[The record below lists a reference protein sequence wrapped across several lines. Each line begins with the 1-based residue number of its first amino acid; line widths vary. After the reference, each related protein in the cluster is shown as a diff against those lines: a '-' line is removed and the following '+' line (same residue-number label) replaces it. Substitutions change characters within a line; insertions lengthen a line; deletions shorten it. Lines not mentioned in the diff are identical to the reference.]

1 MTSNLNVKSSHLLI
15 HNAKINSERDRN
27 LSSEENT
34 KIKDMK
40 LLDLRDQFDIDMS
53 VPLSGEQDLYQEEF
67 TQNNQDPLDSNFIY
81 DNTSIFVK

>member
-1 MTSNLNVKSSHLLI
+1 MTSNLNVKSSHMLI
-15 HNAKINSERDRN
+15 HNSKINSERDRN

-34 KIKDMK
+34 KIKDLK

>member
-1 MTSNLNVKSSHLLI
+1 MTSNLNVKSSHMLI
-15 HNAKINSERDRN
+15 HNSKINSERDRN

>member
-1 MTSNLNVKSSHLLI
+1 
-15 HNAKINSERDRN
+15 
-27 LSSEENT
+27 
-34 KIKDMK
+34 
-40 LLDLRDQFDIDMS
+40 MS

>member
-1 MTSNLNVKSSHLLI
+1 MTSNLNVKSSHMLI
-15 HNAKINSERDRN
+15 HNSKIDSERDRN
-27 LSSEENT
+27 LSSEENA